1 MLEKGIGID
10 NVNTGASMG
19 VNEKGKWI
27 PKWKIEKI
35 NSNGDLFETDEF
47 DGNSLLI
54 EGISEFMKV
63 ALGIAGSIAF
73 SNANARIGVGNG
85 TTAVV
90 NSQTSLQG
98 ASKAFAAMD
107 ATYPQVSNNTM
118 TFRSTFGAG
127 TGAFRWEEFTIV
139 NGADDTAKNLNRK
152 VEFHGE
158 KASADTWVISCSI
171 TIS

>member
-1 MLEKGIGID
+1 MFEIGKGVDSITLGAAN
-10 NVNTGASMG
+10 NVRETG
-19 VNEKGKWI
+19 NWK
-27 PKWKIEKI
+27 PHWKIEKYNHLGERYAI
-35 NSNGDLFETDEF
+35 EEF

-63 ALGIAGSIAF
+63 ACGIGGTAF

-85 TTAVV
+85 TTAVI
-90 NSQTSLQG
+90 NTQTGLQG
-98 ASKAFAAMD
+98 SSKAFAPMD
-107 ATYPQVSNNTM
+107 ATYPQVVNNTM

-127 TGAFRWEEFTIV
+127 TAAFRWEEFTIV
-139 NGADDTAKNLNRK
+139 NGADDNAKNLNRK

-171 TIS
+171 TII